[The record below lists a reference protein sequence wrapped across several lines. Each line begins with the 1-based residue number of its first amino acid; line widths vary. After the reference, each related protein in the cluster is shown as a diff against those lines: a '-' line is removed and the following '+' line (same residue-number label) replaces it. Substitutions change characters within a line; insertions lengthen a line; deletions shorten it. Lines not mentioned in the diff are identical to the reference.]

1 MQSFLK
7 VTIFPFVTAVNYIF
21 WQIMPCQHRPD
32 QLKTLSKKQ
41 ILYLYNLQQ
50 NQGQDFE
57 DNQSV
62 DYGLCM
68 FWTRVV

>member
-1 MQSFLK
+1 
-7 VTIFPFVTAVNYIF
+7 
-21 WQIMPCQHRPD
+21 MPCQHRPD
-32 QLKTLSKKQ
+32 RLKTLSEKQ

-68 FWTRVV
+68 F